1 MMKRRQNPKRGTHFE
16 EYVLI
21 KILLGQYATNA
32 VLFSFVSF
40 RLYLGLHSKSIH
52 GVDPLFKSP
61 AITPTTTRT

>member
-21 KILLGQYATNA
+21 KLLLGQCVTNA

-40 RLYLGLHSKSIH
+40 PLARLPATLH
-52 GVDPLFKSP
+52 P
-61 AITPTTTRT
+61 AFAP